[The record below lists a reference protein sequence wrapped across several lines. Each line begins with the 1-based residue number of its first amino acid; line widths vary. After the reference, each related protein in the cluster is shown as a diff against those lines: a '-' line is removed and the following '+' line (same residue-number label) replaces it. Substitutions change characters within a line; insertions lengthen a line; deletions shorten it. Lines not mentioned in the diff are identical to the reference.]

1 MISAIDDNQIRA
13 CLNGGEHYLLR
24 RLPVVQ
30 LACCRA
36 SGARELPHSLVEH
49 CLRLYSLI
57 HEGQCPCLD
66 GEHSLGRFND
76 RNEMN
81 SRTTRGRHT
90 LGMNECV
97 AAIR

>member
-1 MISAIDDNQIRA
+1 MISATDDNQIRA

-49 CLRLYSLI
+49 CLGLNSLI
-57 HEGQCPCLD
+57 HEGRCPRLD

-76 RNEMN
+76 RNGMN
-81 SRTTRGRHT
+81 YRTARGRHI

-97 AAIR
+97 AAFR